1 MTTKII
7 RADGVT
13 EINGIK
19 TCTYSEAVNSDT
31 DLRPG
36 CVGSAYIDVE
46 VFGTQLSAPSA
57 GEALTYYQVDSNGVE
72 TLFGVFYAE
81 PVVTTKNS
89 YRFTAYD
96 AASKLDADFSERLSA
111 IQNTFPMTLSALVGE
126 ACTVAG
132 VALSGTFPMASTQV
146 QAFYADGISCR
157 QILSWAAEIACRF
170 VRCNTSGQIMFDW
183 YSSASDSIGPGV
195 GTDIV
200 AYKQD
205 GLKYE
210 NYETETLDRVAVH
223 PVGSD
228 TSAFIYPTGV
238 NTGNTLHIGNN
249 ALLTDANDTTMLS
262 VAQSVYTTMSALPG
276 YRPFSVELFPNENPF
291 RAGQTISVTDSQGV
305 SFTTVAMK
313 MTVSE
318 SSSRLE
324 SSGGETY
331 SSEYNQTTALIA
343 TSAGQRATIENL
355 GDQIRS
361 VVTALDEK
369 NTTYS
374 AAQTAAYVRLCTKDG
389 DPICTKAGDPIL
401 AKIKAPS
408 GVDTDGLTVGDL
420 WYNTS
425 ENNTVYRW
433 NGFLWE
439 PVADPRISE
448 ISQKL
453 DSITLRVVGSDGVA
467 SEIKLTDQ
475 GQINLLGSVIAERLN
490 VEELF
495 ARDITATGSFTVN
508 NDVYY
513 MGVNADNI
521 LFGPIGEGGT
531 MNTRIW
537 MDAAGSMID
546 LSATGGLSLYGQSA
560 SLRGITLSLSGISG
574 IAVTGSMS
582 PETNNAYDL
591 GASSK
596 RWNRLYANTVN
607 IGGNLAIARQTKT
620 VTGTTTTGGNISLGL
635 DGDQYGIL
643 SVKRTDANGI
653 CTPYV
658 YHGTSDT
665 WYAHITSIAASPAA
679 VTSTSVALE
688 VDYYAK

>member
-1 MTTKII
+1 V
-7 RADGVT
+7 D
-13 EINGIK
+13 
-19 TCTYSEAVNSDT
+19 
-31 DLRPG
+31 
-36 CVGSAYIDVE
+36 
-46 VFGTQLSAPSA
+46 VFGTQLSAPDA
-57 GEALTYYQVDSNGVE
+57 GEVLTYYQVDSNNTE
-72 TLFGVFYAE
+72 TLIGLFYAE

-96 AASKLDADFSERLSA
+96 AASKLDANFSERLSA
-111 IQNTFPMTLSALVGE
+111 IQSNFPMTLSALVGE

-132 VALSGTFPMASTQV
+132 VTLSGTFPMASTQV

-170 VRCNTSGQIMFDW
+170 VRCNTSGQIVFDW

-195 GTDIV
+195 GTNIV

-228 TSAFIYPTGV
+228 TTAFIYPTGV

-262 VAQSVYTTMSALPG
+262 VAQYVYNTMSALPS

-291 RAGQTISVTDSQGV
+291 RAGQIISVTDSQGV
-305 SFTTVAMK
+305 SFTAVAMK
-313 MTVSE
+313 MSVSE
-318 SSSRLE
+318 SASRLE

-331 SSEYNQTTALIA
+331 SSDYNQTTALIA
-343 TSAGQRATIENL
+343 TSAGQRAILENL

-374 AAQTAAYVRLCTKDG
+374 APQTAGYVRLCTKAG

-425 ENNTVYRW
+425 EDNTVYRW

-439 PVADPRISE
+439 SVADPRISE

-453 DSITLRVVGSDGVA
+453 DSITLRVVGSDGVT
-467 SEIKLTDQ
+467 SEIKLNDQ

-490 VEELF
+490 VDELF
-495 ARDITATGSFTVN
+495 TRDITVTGRFWVN
-508 NDVYY
+508 NEYWQMLLGDDGMKLSGTYY
-513 MGVNADNI
+513 FPTGDNAPITSSIEFGRYFTFETDESININADNI
-521 LFGPIGEGGT
+521 VSVSADQNLILRGGSMLMLNGGSIYVGLYGTSTNFRVATDIMPFDNTYSGGT
-531 MNTRIW
+531 HDI
-537 MDAAGSMID
+537 GS
-546 LSATGGLSLYGQSA
+546 SSEPWGTLY
-560 SLRGITLSLSGISG
+560 
-574 IAVTGSMS
+574 V
-582 PETNNAYDL
+582 NN
-591 GASSK
+591 
-596 RWNRLYANTVN
+596 VN
-607 IGGNLAIARQTKT
+607 GYPPVVKHTKT
-620 VTGTTTTGGNISLGL
+620 VSGTTTAAGNLNLGL
-635 DGDQYGIL
+635 AGADYGIL
-643 SVKRTDANGI
+643 SVKRTDANSI

-658 YHGTSDT
+658 YHGTSSDT
-665 WYAHITSIAASPAA
+665 WYAHITNIAASPTAITNTA
-679 VTSTSVALE
+679 VTLE